1 MRHKG
6 LTVLLIL
13 CLLCLSSAALFACV
27 SEPEMSQTLLIY
39 MCGSDLE
46 SRHGYASDNIADML
60 EAQLPHNVNVVIQT
74 GGANSWQREEISASE
89 IGRYEVRHGKLIK
102 KDTQPLASMGD
113 AETLASFLLYAA
125 ENYPAE
131 QTSLILWD
139 HGGGSVDGVCRD
151 ELFGDYLT
159 LSELSA
165 ALAKAQMHFSFIG
178 FDACLMAT
186 YETAHAVQDY
196 AHYLI
201 ASEELEPAAGWDYT
215 VLSEKLGFDGFYDE
229 VLASF
234 AARQGAK
241 TYYTLSVT
249 DLSQLSRVD
258 EALDAI
264 VNAVLEGDGRL
275 REALEDSVRFGARD
289 PLPQA
294 TFFDIESFARCL
306 GLECDFSGFVRTAN
320 GSARSGAGGLS
331 FYFPSNVSADHSGYL
346 DMFDGEEYTAFLRE
360 YIGAVPM
367 DTISFSERGF
377 IDEESGL
384 FGFSLDPACLS
395 YVQSVQYEVHLY
407 GELSA
412 EDGASSLLYCI
423 GTDNDVLLSGSRFLA
438 RFTGKW
444 VYLDG
449 ILLHC
454 DVLARSGDLTVFYSP
469 VTVNGEFSYLL
480 FRYSQAEGAAIEGV
494 LDGDGSTARIR
505 PLAEG
510 DEIAVLYDAQQ
521 GEGEVFEEGSTVYG
535 AQTKLTVRTLP
546 AGEYQ
551 IVPIV
556 TDIYGNVFN
565 AYTAAISFDGASVT
579 NIEISAG

>member
-1 MRHKG
+1 MRRA
-6 LTVLLIL
+6 VFCILLAVL
-13 CLLCLSSAALFACV
+13 CLFLPLSACAPAA
-27 SEPEMSQTLLIY
+27 PEQSQTLLIY

-46 SRHGYASDNIADML
+46 SRRGYASNNIADML
-60 EAQLPHNVNVVIQT
+60 EARLPHNVNVVIQT
-74 GGANSWQREEISASE
+74 GGANSWRREEISASE
-89 IGRYEVRHGKLIK
+89 LGRYEVRHGKLIK
-102 KDTQPLASMGD
+102 TDTQPLASMGD

-151 ELFGDYLT
+151 ELFGDNLT
-159 LSELSA
+159 LAELSA
-165 ALAKAQMHFSFIG
+165 ALAKAQMRFSFIG

-186 YETAHAVQDY
+186 YETAHTVQDY
-196 AHYLI
+196 ADYLI

-215 VLSEKLGFDGFYDE
+215 VLLENLGFDGFYDD

-249 DLSQLSRVD
+249 DLAQLSRVD

-264 VNAVLEGDGRL
+264 VNAMLEDNGRL
-275 REALEDSVRFGARD
+275 REALADSVRFGARD

-346 DMFDGEEYTAFLRE
+346 DMYDGEEYTTFLRE
-360 YIGAVPM
+360 YLGAVPV
-367 DTISFSERGF
+367 DTISFTERGF
-377 IDEESGL
+377 IDGGSGL
-384 FGFSLDPACLS
+384 FGFSLDPACLC

-407 GELSA
+407 GEGSA
-412 EDGASSLLYCI
+412 EGGAFSRLYCI
-423 GTDNDVLLSGSRFLA
+423 GTDNDVLQSGSRFLA

-454 DVLARSGDLTVFYSP
+454 AVLAQDGGLTVFYSP
-469 VTVNGEFSYLL
+469 ITVNGEFSYLL

-510 DEIAVLYDAQQ
+510 DEIAVLYDTEQ
-521 GEGEVFEEGSTVYG
+521 GEGTQFFEEGSIVYD
-535 AQTKLTVRTLP
+535 AQTKLTVQTLP

-556 TDIYGNVFN
+556 TDIYGNVFH
-565 AYTAAISFDGASVT
+565 AYTAAISFDGNTVT

>member
-1 MRHKG
+1 MKKRS
-6 LTVLLIL
+6 LIICMALIL
-13 CLLCLSSAALFACV
+13 CGVMLVPAACVDDKTSDGFSKTDYPFRNLSAEYTIEDATIPTYHKEGSEMPYVELETFIAALDGLFDDTDLQSFV
-27 SEPEMSQTLLIY
+27 SEASHEYFLQYTGEHVYTMVANWENDTIRMSSLDFFGSFVQAPATDYAAFLQPVVTWKTGESDIVFDLGEYGFDILYHDGQTLF
-39 MCGSDLE
+39 
-46 SRHGYASDNIADML
+46 
-60 EAQLPHNVNVVIQT
+60 P
-74 GGANSWQREEISASE
+74 
-89 IGRYEVRHGKLIK
+89 
-102 KDTQPLASMGD
+102 
-113 AETLASFLLYAA
+113 
-125 ENYPAE
+125 
-131 QTSLILWD
+131 
-139 HGGGSVDGVCRD
+139 
-151 ELFGDYLT
+151 
-159 LSELSA
+159 
-165 ALAKAQMHFSFIG
+165 
-178 FDACLMAT
+178 
-186 YETAHAVQDY
+186 
-196 AHYLI
+196 
-201 ASEELEPAAGWDYT
+201 
-215 VLSEKLGFDGFYDE
+215 FY
-229 VLASF
+229 
-234 AARQGAK
+234 
-241 TYYTLSVT
+241 
-249 DLSQLSRVD
+249 
-258 EALDAI
+258 I
-264 VNAVLEGDGRL
+264 VNLLFCSFNLYNVYFNG
-275 REALEDSVRFGARD
+275 EAYYG
-289 PLPQA
+289 
-294 TFFDIESFARCL
+294 IESFARCL

-395 YVQSVQYEVHLY
+395 YVQSVQYQVHLY

-412 EDGASSLLYCI
+412 EDGASSRLYCI
-423 GTDNDVLLSGSRFLA
+423 GTDNDVLLSGSRFLT

-510 DEIAVLYDAQQ
+510 DEIAVLYDAEQ
-521 GEGEVFEEGSTVYG
+521 GEGERVFEEGSTVYG
-535 AQTKLTVRTLP
+535 AQTKLTVQALP